1 MAFLELSTHRL
12 HYRID
17 GERGPWLAF
26 CNSLGT
32 DLSMWD
38 AQAEALS
45 GSFRVLRYDRR
56 GHGDSDAP
64 PTPYSMADLGGDVL
78 ALLDELEIERT
89 HFCGLSIGGRSE
101 ERRVGKGWC
110 STLRFRLS
118 PDH

>member
-56 GHGDSDAP
+56 GHGASDAP
-64 PTPYSMADLGGDVL
+64 PAPYPMAAIGRTAGRERGRQDV
-78 ALLDELEIERT
+78 EIS
-89 HFCGLSIGGRSE
+89 GAAVSKKI
-101 ERRVGKGWC
+101 KNY
-110 STLRFRLS
+110 
-118 PDH
+118 